1 MTSEFQR
8 LIGRAFADKTFRD
21 ELLTDPQA
29 TLKSAGFSLS
39 RQESQKLV
47 VEMNSLQGNAAA
59 LKLNHAFD
67 GDILAW

>member
-1 MTSEFQR
+1 VTCEFQR

-29 TLKSAGFSLS
+29 TLKSAGFNLS
-39 RQESQKLV
+39 RQESEKLV
-47 VEMNSLQGNAAA
+47 VDMNSLQGNAAA
-59 LKLNHAFD
+59 LKLNQAFG